1 MRKYL
6 YHFVFC
12 PYYLNMR
19 SSYSKAISYFSVD
32 YQLKRA
38 QLFKNI
44 ILRIPRGS
52 SHRSKIKIY
61 AASCGHLDLISKNVR
76 YWLKQTNHERD
87 CRQREVRSCFFY
99 PAFSPSE
106 VLTGVQEGKFF
117 MSGLHIPPG

>member
-19 SSYSKAISYFSVD
+19 NSYSKAISYFSVD

-44 ILRIPRGS
+44 ILRASRGTPQS
-52 SHRSKIKIY
+52 S
-61 AASCGHLDLISKNVR
+61 
-76 YWLKQTNHERD
+76 
-87 CRQREVRSCFFY
+87 
-99 PAFSPSE
+99 
-106 VLTGVQEGKFF
+106 
-117 MSGLHIPPG
+117 